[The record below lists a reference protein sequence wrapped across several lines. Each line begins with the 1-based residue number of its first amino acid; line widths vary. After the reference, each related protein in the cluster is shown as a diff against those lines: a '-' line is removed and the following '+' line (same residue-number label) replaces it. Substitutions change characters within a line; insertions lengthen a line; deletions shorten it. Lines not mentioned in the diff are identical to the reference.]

1 MEEKTFKNLKAIAAF
16 LRSQDWK
23 VSKSTVYEHGKT
35 RKIKPRQ
42 DGLFYLADVEAYAGA
57 YLKKKDSPL
66 TQTSDAIQRRRNEA
80 EARKMEA
87 QAQHWEVKAKVISGA
102 YVERETFEREL
113 VKRLIVFRSDLN
125 NFAPSSAEKITSIVG
140 GDPAKV
146 PELIEY
152 MQDAFAEF
160 LHRYS
165 ADREFKVPTETI
177 TKTVDLAESDD
188 ADDEDDDADFLENT
202 PENEP
207 Y

>member
-16 LRSQDWK
+16 LRGQGWK

-87 QAQHWEVKAKVISGA
+87 QAQHWEVKAKVLTGA

-125 NFAPSSAEKITSIVG
+125 NFAPSSAEKITAIVS
-140 GDPAKV
+140 GDPKKV

-165 ADREFKVPTETI
+165 ADREFKVPREI
-177 TKTVDLAESDD
+177 TAKTDVLLDD
-188 ADDEDDDADFLENT
+188 DDEEDDNDADFEDNS

-207 Y
+207 N